1 MQKTYNKY
9 FNSDNLKLAYFRV
22 LCWPDRTVKDQVGLR
37 AFGKNIDENCQNFS
51 QKILQGEYQPKRGFK
66 YYMPKASGTTRTKTL
81 LDVEDALIYQAIANV
96 IAESAYELL
105 AENDEFVFGSIL
117 SPEVTKGT
125 SILKEIE
132 PNYFFFKFWKQ
143 LYQQFKNSVI
153 KSIEVD
159 KVKYKFETDITGF
172 FDCIPHYNL
181 LNKLSE
187 RFNVEDEILDL
198 LSNCLNMWSGTKES
212 VTPGVGIPQGPL
224 PSFFLANLLLHDLD
238 DMLVGK
244 GLKYYRYMDDM
255 KIYGY
260 EENDLKRALVEI
272 DMYLKGNGL
281 SINSKKTS
289 ILEIDENTEDET
301 VREMRRIDFV
311 SVYEEDETDSL
322 ELPLV
327 SKESASLAGQDQN
340 DSLFLPSNLV
350 IITDEEEIEKFYRS
364 QIQEV
369 ADELPALFEDHS
381 DSNLTLKEGVD
392 DIDFIRLSVKYSQSI
407 RGLQHLK
414 KIIEIDAA
422 LLKYWL
428 FAYHRFFWRA
438 NSFGFTLSVYGD
450 SFLVREKLLQFIKT
464 KFDMFEWNRYYALQ
478 TLSFNHSFT
487 DKELRQIFFEM
498 LLHETSDLAKISL
511 YRLLFKHS
519 KSKQFLSTLKKQL
532 QKEDSIYLKTSIA
545 DFNRYNSG
553 EDMDIVEF
561 VNFVGL

>member
-96 IAESAYELL
+96 IAQDSYDLL
-105 AENDEFVFGSIL
+105 SENDEFVFGSVL
-117 SPEVTKGT
+117 LPEVKKGVD
-125 SILKEIE
+125 IMQEEE

-143 LYQQFKNSVI
+143 LYQKFKNSVI

-187 RFNVEDEILDL
+187 RFHVEDEILDL
-198 LSNCLNMWSGTKES
+198 LANCLNTWSGTKES

-260 EENDLKRALVEI
+260 EENDLQRALVEI

-301 VREMRRIDFV
+301 VREMRKIEVFSLYD
-311 SVYEEDETDSL
+311 EEDVEL
-322 ELPLV
+322 EE
-327 SKESASLAGQDQN
+327 STSITKESHSLACQDQD
-340 DSLFLPSNLV
+340 DSFFVHPSIVTLS
-350 IITDEEEIEKFYRS
+350 DEIEIEKFHLE
-364 QIQEV
+364 QLQEV
-369 ADELPALFEDHS
+369 STELPALFNESPDSDLNLKQCVED
-381 DSNLTLKEGVD
+381 L
-392 DIDFIRLSVKYSQSI
+392 DFLRLSFKFSQSI
-407 RGLQHLK
+407 KGLKQINK
-414 KIIEIDAA
+414 NTEADTA

-428 FAYHRFFWRA
+428 FAYQKFFWRA
-438 NSFGFTLSVYGD
+438 NNFGFTLYLYGD
-450 SFLVREKLLQFIKT
+450 SFLVREKLLHFIKN
-464 KFDMFEWNRYYALQ
+464 KFDMFEWNRYYAIQ
-478 TLSFNHSFT
+478 TLSFNHKFT

-498 LLHETSDLAKISL
+498 LINETSDLAKISL

-519 KSKQFLSTLKKQL
+519 TNKQFLSTLKKQL
-532 QKEDSIYLKTSIA
+532 QKENSLYLKILIA
-545 DFNRYNSG
+545 DFNKYNSS
-553 EDMDIVEF
+553 EDLDFVEF
-561 VNFVGL
+561 LNFIGI